1 MLSIRLKSLIPA
13 HSASKTRV
21 NALLLRIQAERG
33 AALSELD
40 PMC

>member
-13 HSASKTRV
+13 QA
-21 NALLLRIQAERG
+21 RIQAERG